1 MTRLADSLIL
11 AAIISALGLGSC
23 LDACGT
29 RVEAQSRAT
38 RDERAVVTLAQML
51 CGEADAHV
59 ADYAP
64 ILHTMQRRATAHGL
78 SLAAMARAYSAPL
91 RGQGGSRGRWVRA
104 LPVLPT
110 PAYATTWQTALDTVR
125 AFLRGEVSDPC
136 ERETLHF
143 GSPRDARRRFPFAHP
158 VDCGGT
164 RNLFF
169 GGVP

>member
-1 MTRLADSLIL
+1 MNTTIIY
-11 AAIISALGLGSC
+11 AAIVVASVTFA
-23 LDACGT
+23 A
-29 RVEAQSRAT
+29 RAEAQSRAT

-104 LPVLPT
+104 LPALPT
-110 PAYATTWQTALDTVR
+110 PGYAATWRGALAAVR
-125 AFLRGEVSDPC
+125 AFRRGELPDPC
-136 ERETLHF
+136 ASPTLHF
-143 GSPRDARRRFPFAHP
+143 GSPRDVALRFPGVVP
-158 VDCGGT
+158 VDCGDVANRYLGGDT
-164 RNLFF
+164 R
-169 GGVP
+169 